1 VYFTDTSS
9 NNPTN
14 WLWDFGDG
22 TTSSL
27 QNPQHKYSTPGT
39 YTVRLNASNDADYD
53 IEEKGNYIIVKDRPG
68 DGDGDDG
75 GNGTGHGPFNGSGNN
90 LIDAM
95 KNFTASGDPLSNLQK
110 GGGGNGKAYEIE
122 VPQAQ
127 NDPLTPYIL
136 AVLLIIGLIL
146 IGYFYG
152 IKNRR

>member
-1 VYFTDTSS
+1 
-9 NNPTN
+9 
-14 WLWDFGDG
+14 
-22 TTSSL
+22 
-27 QNPQHKYSTPGT
+27 
-39 YTVRLNASNDADYD
+39 
-53 IEEKGNYIIVKDRPG
+53 
-68 DGDGDDG
+68 
-75 GNGTGHGPFNGSGNN
+75 
-90 LIDAM
+90 M

-152 IKNRR
+152 IENRR